1 MSSRR
6 SLSAVALLTAAV
18 VGLSGCATTSGAG
31 NTAQAVGEPVTGGT
45 LHFVEPRPYDN
56 FRIENSL
63 WASSQIINNIA
74 DRLTWQ
80 DPDTG
85 DIEPWIAESW
95 EISDD
100 GRTYT
105 FHLRDDVTH
114 SDGTPLDAEN
124 VKRNYDQFGLG
135 DEEKGIAQHRYFA
148 GYESSEVIDDLTFA
162 VHLSEPNAGFLQ
174 VTSTYLTGLVSNA
187 TLELNVDEQGLI
199 ENISASGPF
208 VFGDYEDDLSEV
220 TLVAR
225 EDYDWAPESAE
236 HQGRA
241 YLDEVVFQVV
251 EEDSVRTGLVQ
262 SGDADVA
269 RAVQPDDEEL
279 LASYG
284 IEFLYKAVLGD
295 VNGLYVNVTQ
305 PLTEEKEIRQAL
317 QAATDREE
325 IRDTIYNENYGVA
338 RSVLASADP
347 YFTDLY
353 DEYLAYDPDRAVE
366 LIEGAGFELA
376 DDGYYVRDGE
386 RLEFTI
392 YAPETYPR
400 SKQTLELLSQQ
411 WKKVGVL
418 LNVAQADSGTV
429 AQASETAPLRQGQN
443 SRADIDFLRT
453 QYSSTGSNVN
463 RVAEGGGAELDALL
477 NAQATATS
485 TEERQDYATQIQEY
499 LLEETLRIPLYEET
513 QVFAVNPRV
522 QGFTTEAV
530 TRSWFYD
537 TWLSDEG

>member
-1 MSSRR
+1 MSFRR
-6 SLSAVALLTAAV
+6 TVSAVALIATALLGLSACVAPAAGEGSAEATGDPV
-18 VGLSGCATTSGAG
+18 VGGSL
-31 NTAQAVGEPVTGGT
+31 Q
-45 LHFVEPRPYDN
+45 FVEPRPYDN

-85 DIEPWIAESW
+85 EILPWIAETW

-100 GRTYT
+100 GTTYT
-105 FHLRDDVTH
+105 FRLRDGVTY

-135 DEEKGIAQHRYFA
+135 DEAKGIPPHRYFA
-148 GYESSEVIDDLTFA
+148 DYESSEVIDDRTFA
-162 VHLSEPNAGFLQ
+162 VRLSQPNAGFLQ
-174 VTSTYLTGLVSNA
+174 VTSTYLTGLVSNS

-199 ENISASGPF
+199 ENIAASGPF
-208 VFGDYEDDLSEV
+208 VFGEYKDDLSEV

-225 EDYDWAPESAE
+225 EDYDWAPPSAE

-251 EEDSVRTGLVQ
+251 TEDSVRTGLVQ
-262 SGDADVA
+262 AGDADIA

-279 LASYG
+279 LAASG
-284 IEFLYKAVLGD
+284 IEFLYKPVLGD
-295 VNGLYVNVTQ
+295 VNGLYLNLSQ
-305 PLTEEKEIRQAL
+305 PFTEEKEIRQAL

-325 IRDTIYNENYGVA
+325 IRDTIYNENYGIA

-347 YFTDLY
+347 FFADLY
-353 DEYLAYDPDRAVE
+353 DEYLAYDPDRATE
-366 LIEGAGFELA
+366 LLEEAGFELDA
-376 DDGYYVRDGE
+376 DGYYVRDGE

-429 AQASETAPLRQGQN
+429 AQAAATDPLRQGQN

-453 QYSSTGSNVN
+453 QYSTTGSNVN
-463 RVAEGGGAELDALL
+463 RVPEGQGAELDALL
-477 NAQATATS
+477 SDQATAAT
-485 TEERQDYATQIQEY
+485 TEERQEIATQIQEQ
-499 LLEETLRIPLYEET
+499 LLEEALRIPLYEET

-522 QGFTTEAV
+522 NGFTTEAV

-537 TWLSDEG
+537 TWLSE